1 MKLKDKKWLQEIRFN
16 EEGLIPAIA
25 QDHQSGRV
33 LMLAWMNRN
42 SLQTTIDT
50 KKLTYWSRS
59 RQKIW
64 VKSEESGNEQNLVSM
79 QLDCDGDVLLI
90 KVKQK
95 GNIACHTGRNSC
107 FYRELGENGWETA
120 EPVIKNPEEIYTNG

>member
-42 SLQTTIDT
+42 SLQTTIET

-64 VKSEESGNEQNLVSM
+64 VKGEESGNEQNLVSM

-95 GNIACHTGRNSC
+95 GNVACHTGRNSC
-107 FYRELGENGWETA
+107 FYRELSENGWETV
-120 EPVIKNPEEIYTNG
+120 EPVIKNPEEMYTNG

>member
-42 SLQTTIDT
+42 SLQTTIET

-59 RQKIW
+59 RQTIW
-64 VKSEESGNEQNLVSM
+64 AKGEESGNEQDLVSM

-107 FYRELGENGWETA
+107 FYRQLSENGWETV
-120 EPVIKNPEEIYTNG
+120 EPVIKNPEEMYTNG

>member
-1 MKLKDKKWLQEIRFN
+1 MKLKDKRWLQEIRFN

-42 SLQTTIDT
+42 SLQITIET
-50 KKLTYWSRS
+50 NKLTYWSRS
-59 RQKIW
+59 RQTIW
-64 VKSEESGNEQNLVSM
+64 TKGEESGNEQDLVSM

-95 GNIACHTGRNSC
+95 GNVACHTGRNSC
-107 FYRELGENGWETA
+107 FYRELSENGWETV
-120 EPVIKNPEEIYTNG
+120 EPVIKTPEEMYTNG

>member
-64 VKSEESGNEQNLVSM
+64 VKGEESGNEQNLVSM